1 MKMTEKRENEC
12 AHTGGR
18 KLGHHKFTVVETKMA
33 VPRYSRI
40 DESSLRP
47 YDDQVGMQVQR
58 KRIKQKIE
66 NIGNMAIIATP
77 N

>member
-1 MKMTEKRENEC
+1 MKMTEKQENEC
-12 AHTGGR
+12 AHSGGR

-47 YDDQVGMQVQR
+47 YDDQVGM
-58 KRIKQKIE
+58 
-66 NIGNMAIIATP
+66 
-77 N
+77 